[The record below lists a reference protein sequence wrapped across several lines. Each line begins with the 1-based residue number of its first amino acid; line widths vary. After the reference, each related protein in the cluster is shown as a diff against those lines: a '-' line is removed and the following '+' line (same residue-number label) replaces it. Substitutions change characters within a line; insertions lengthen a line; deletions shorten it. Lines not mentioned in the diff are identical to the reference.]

1 MIELARGFVVKVPP
15 YSVAVATKVFAEVV
29 DGRVFG
35 GPFEFGLGVLFLGE
49 FLLFLGVGC
58 DFEFWILGGRFGGDV
73 RALYMYLC
81 QALWKSKRRP

>member
-35 GPFEFGLGVLFLGE
+35 GPFEFGLGVLFLSE

-58 DFEFWILGGRFGGDV
+58 DFEFLGGFGD
-73 RALYMYLC
+73 RALYLC
-81 QALWKSKRRP
+81 QSLLKSKRRP